1 MEKKDFNLLTKESTF
16 RKTFAEKRELV
27 KSLEDALANL
37 EYRVI
42 LHFGS
47 NLLIILHPLWN

>member
-1 MEKKDFNLLTKESTF
+1 MEKKDFNLLTKASTF

-42 LHFGS
+42 LHVGS